1 MFVALTYFSFN
12 YVLIFFLPVEI
23 KQQRSKFISQKT
35 KPLISINKLQ
45 CQIMEL
51 NLQLKHHSTF
61 SSMIGATFG
70 YHLWKATQIP
80 VVANMVLQGVGI
92 VV

>member
-1 MFVALTYFSFN
+1 
-12 YVLIFFLPVEI
+12 
-23 KQQRSKFISQKT
+23 
-35 KPLISINKLQ
+35 
-45 CQIMEL
+45 MEL

-80 VVANMVLQGVGI
+80 VVANMVLEGVGI